1 MEIGGTS
8 SRSKFVRFSSII
20 LRSRGQLFAYLLRED
35 SRMGRKLGG
44 NIDTVAVMIN
54 WQPRE
59 RQGCDEH
66 LDRVIQIR
74 LTFFTNYKEKWKNKI
89 KDIELQKGNKRSLV
103 RHLIDQIFQL
113 IKKKLNENYDY
124 SHIDYSNFDSTNQR
138 VIIILMICMIGF
150 NVYLKSV
157 PPHFLLRIN

>member
-1 MEIGGTS
+1 M
-8 SRSKFVRFSSII
+8 
-20 LRSRGQLFAYLLRED
+20 
-35 SRMGRKLGG
+35 
-44 NIDTVAVMIN
+44 
-54 WQPRE
+54 
-59 RQGCDEH
+59 
-66 LDRVIQIR
+66 
-74 LTFFTNYKEKWKNKI
+74 
-89 KDIELQKGNKRSLV
+89 V